1 MQSAYVKISVSMPHE
16 IYGFLKIKSNAGGTP
31 ISRLVAQ
38 AVGQMANRDAKAKN
52 KRRASK

>member
-1 MQSAYVKISVSMPHE
+1 MQGAYVKISVSMPDD
-16 IYGFLKIKSNAGGTP
+16 IYGFLKVKSNAGGTP

-38 AVGQMANRDAKAKN
+38 AVGRMADQDAKAKN